1 MQKCIYSVLV
11 LSNIAVFT
19 AVIQIQR
26 HKLMMEKVMN

>member
-11 LSNIAVFT
+11 LSNIAVIT

-26 HKLMMEKVMN
+26 LMMEKVMN